1 MFDQIYDVRCNQARM
16 VANEYPVQV
25 TIFKDEK
32 QPCRDA
38 IYALLGLPSE
48 TFQFDKVGNLG
59 LFIYYYGKK

>member
-1 MFDQIYDVRCNQARM
+1 M